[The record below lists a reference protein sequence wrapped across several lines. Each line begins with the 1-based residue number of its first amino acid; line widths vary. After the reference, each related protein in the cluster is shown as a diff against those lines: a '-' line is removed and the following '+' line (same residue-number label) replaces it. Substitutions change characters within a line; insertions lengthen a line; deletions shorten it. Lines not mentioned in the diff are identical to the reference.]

1 MALEESVVFRQLER
15 GSRFSRFDFVDAVL
29 VLLPFDLHY
38 LVALAAGWSLGPP
51 WITLI
56 AAAIFVWYLRVRIPE
71 GITPLIHVLVTP
83 RHLSALAPDHD
94 TLPYPARRARR

>member
-38 LVALAAGWSLGPP
+38 LIALVAGWSLGPP
-51 WITLI
+51 WITLV
-56 AAAIFVWYLRVRIPE
+56 AAAIFVWFLRARFPE
-71 GITPLIHVLVTP
+71 GIAPLIHVLVTP
-83 RHLSALAPDHD
+83 RHLSALAPDRD
-94 TLPYPARRARR
+94 TAVYPPRSPRR